1 MNSKSENI
9 IQLEDLNRLVQ
20 PKEFLLI
27 NSEQELIAACKAGKR
42 VAQKRIY
49 ELFAP
54 KMVNVCRRYAKN
66 IEQAQDFMH
75 DGFIKVF
82 LNISKFR
89 GESSLETW
97 ITRIMINNS
106 ITAIKKEVKK
116 GIKVN
121 IDDIKLKDCESFDF
135 ELENKQPMSANDV
148 FLAME
153 DLPLGYKTVLSLYV
167 LDGYSHKEIGD
178 QLGISEGTS
187 KSQLAKAKRLLAKK
201 LNEKFK

>member
-1 MNSKSENI
+1 MNSKPEHSI
-9 IQLEDLNRLVQ
+9 HLEDLGALVP
-20 PKEFLLI
+20 PKEFLLN

-49 ELFAP
+49 ELFSS
-54 KMVNVCRRYAKN
+54 KMVFVCRRYAN
-66 IEQAQDFMH
+66 DMDQARDFMH

-89 GESSLETW
+89 GDSSLETW

-106 ITAIKKEVKK
+106 ITSIKKEVRK

-121 IDDIKLKDCESFDF
+121 IDDVKLSESETFDF
-135 ELENKQPMSANDV
+135 EFERKQPISARQV
-148 FLAME
+148 IEAME
-153 DLPLGYKTVLSLYV
+153 SLPIGYRTVLSLYI
-167 LDGYSHKEIGD
+167 LDGFTHKEIGD

-187 KSQLAKAKRLLAKK
+187 KSQLAKGKRLLAKTLK
-201 LNEKFK
+201 DKYQ

>member
-1 MNSKSENI
+1 MNSKPEHSI
-9 IQLEDLNRLVQ
+9 HLEDLGALTP
-20 PKEFLLI
+20 PKEFLLD
-27 NSEQELIAACKAGKR
+27 NSEQELIAACKAGKK

-49 ELFAP
+49 ELFSS
-54 KMVNVCRRYAKN
+54 KMVWVCRRYAKDN
-66 IEQAQDFMH
+66 EQARDFMH

-89 GESSLETW
+89 GDSSLETW

-121 IDDIKLKDCESFDF
+121 IDDVKLSESETFDY
-135 ELENKQPMSANDV
+135 ELEHKQPISARQVIDA
-148 FLAME
+148 LDE
-153 DLPLGYKTVLSLYV
+153 LPIGYKTVLSLYI
-167 LDGYSHKEIGD
+167 LDGYTHKEIGS

-187 KSQLAKAKRLLAKK
+187 KSQLAKGKKLLAKTLK
-201 LNEKFK
+201 ERYQ

>member
-1 MNSKSENI
+1 M
-9 IQLEDLNRLVQ
+9 EDLGALTP
-20 PKEFLLI
+20 PKEFLLD
-27 NSEQELIAACKAGKR
+27 NSEQELIAACKAGKK

-49 ELFAP
+49 ELFSS
-54 KMVNVCRRYAKN
+54 KMVWVCRRYAKDT
-66 IEQAQDFMH
+66 EQARDFMH

-89 GESSLETW
+89 GDSSLETW

-121 IDDIKLKDCESFDF
+121 IDDVKLSESETFDY
-135 ELENKQPMSANDV
+135 ELEQKQPISASQVIDA
-148 FLAME
+148 LDE
-153 DLPLGYKTVLSLYV
+153 LPLGYKTVLSLYI
-167 LDGYSHKEIGD
+167 LDGYTHKEIGS

-187 KSQLAKAKRLLAKK
+187 KSQLAKGKKLLAKTLK
-201 LNEKFK
+201 ERYQ